1 MKIPFHKPYITEDE
15 INAVAD
21 SMRKGWL
28 TMGPKTV
35 EFEKRFAE
43 AVGAPY
49 AVAVNSCTAALHL
62 ALKCIDLKP
71 GDEVIIPAM
80 TFVATAE
87 VIRYFDAVPVLVDIE
102 GDTHNIDAG
111 KIEEKISGRTRA
123 IIPVHFAGQPADMDE
138 IMALAGKHNLTV
150 IEDAAHSFP
159 ASYKGHAVGS
169 IGHITC
175 FSFYAT
181 KTITTGEGGMAVTA
195 NEEWADRMRVLRLHG
210 ISRDAW
216 KRYTDEGTWRYDVIE
231 TGFKYN
237 MTDLAA
243 AMGLEQLKKAE
254 MMKEG
259 RCRIAARYS
268 AAFSGQKGL
277 IPYTVRNDRDGAWHL
292 YPLKLDID
300 VLSISRDQFI
310 EELKERGIGTSVHFI
325 PLPMFSHYGELG
337 YRIEDFPGSR
347 YVFERTV
354 SLPIYYG
361 MNDDEME
368 YVIESVL
375 DVVGKS
381 AIEAQGHREPY

>member
-1 MKIPFHKPYITEDE
+1 MTLKIPFHKPYITEDE

-21 SMRKGWL
+21 SMRQGWL

-35 EFEKRFAE
+35 EFEKQFAR
-43 AVGAPY
+43 AVGAPH

-87 VIRYFDAVPVLVDIE
+87 VVRYFDAVPVLVDIE
-102 GDTHNIDAG
+102 GDTHNMDVST
-111 KIEEKISGRTRA
+111 IERKISGRTRA

-138 IMALAGKHNLTV
+138 IMDLAGKHNLTV

-159 ASYKGHAVGS
+159 ALYKDRRVGS

-175 FSFYAT
+175 YSFYAT

-195 NEEWADRMRVLRLHG
+195 NEEWAERMRVLRLHG

-231 TGFKYN
+231 TGYKYN
-237 MTDLAA
+237 MTDPAA

-259 RCRIAARYS
+259 RSRIAELYTT
-268 AAFSGQKGL
+268 AFSEKKGL
-277 IPYTVRNDRDGAWHL
+277 IPYTVKNDRDCAWHL

-300 VLSISRDQFI
+300 VLSISRDRVI
-310 EELKERGIGTSVHFI
+310 EELKERGIGTSMHFI
-325 PLPMFSHYGELG
+325 PLPVFSHYGDLG

-361 MNDDEME
+361 MSDDEVG

-375 DVVGKS
+375 DVVGEY
-381 AIEAQGHREPY
+381 ATEGRIER